1 MKTIP
6 CIIIALLCLAPL
18 QAAPDREMTVKATVH
33 GMVCSFCAQGLIAH
47 FKDEAA
53 VSDVHVDLGRKLVI
67 LREKKGASIS
77 DAEIKKAVVDSGFKF
92 MKVQRSK
99 ESFED
104 AKK

>member
-1 MKTIP
+1 MKTIAST
-6 CIIIALLCLAPL
+6 IAILFLAGSL

-33 GMVCSFCAQGLIAH
+33 GMVCSFCAQGLITH

-53 VSDVHVDLGRKLVI
+53 VADVHVDLGKKLVL

-77 DAEIKKAVVDSGFKF
+77 DKEIEKAVVDSGFKF
-92 MKVQRSK
+92 VKVERSK
-99 ESFED
+99 EAFEA